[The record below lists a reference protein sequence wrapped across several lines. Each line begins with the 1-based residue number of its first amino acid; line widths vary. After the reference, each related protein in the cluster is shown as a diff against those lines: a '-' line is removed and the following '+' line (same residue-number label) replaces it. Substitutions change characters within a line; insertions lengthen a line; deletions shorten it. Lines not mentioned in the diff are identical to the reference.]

1 MTTID
6 PPAAVRVHAGVRMG
20 GQGGGGATLLKALIH
35 NSSKSVH
42 YFNTYSTHYSS
53 PFFVLLM
60 LMELMIALANENSQP
75 RFVHQET
82 FHI

>member
-1 MTTID
+1 M
-6 PPAAVRVHAGVRMG
+6 RVCEWGD
-20 GQGGGGATLLKALIH
+20 GGATMLLKALMH
-35 NSSKSVH
+35 NSGKSVH
-42 YFNTYSTHYSS
+42 YFNTYGTDYSS

-60 LMELMIALANENSQP
+60 LMELMIALANENPQP

>member
-20 GQGGGGATLLKALIH
+20 GRGGGGVGVRGATMLLKALMH

-42 YFNTYSTHYSS
+42 YFNTYGTDYSS
-53 PFFVLLM
+53 PFFV
-60 LMELMIALANENSQP
+60 
-75 RFVHQET
+75 
-82 FHI
+82 